1 MADTSQQQRW
11 RQKVHIV
18 KRQLNVMA
26 RSQTHDALERLAA
39 AFALGGKAEAV
50 AFACFVARA
59 LMQRAEYDP
68 STARLLADIV
78 EGYRQQ
84 RRFHAP

>member
-1 MADTSQQQRW
+1 MADSEQQQRW
-11 RQKVHIV
+11 RRKVHLV

-26 RSQTHDALERLAA
+26 RSQTHDALDRLAA
-39 AFALGGKAEAV
+39 AFELSGKAEAV
-50 AFACFVARA
+50 AFASFVARA

-68 STARLLADIV
+68 TSARVLADIV

>member
-1 MADTSQQQRW
+1 MADSGQQQRW
-11 RQKVHIV
+11 RRKVHLV

-26 RSQTHDALERLAA
+26 RSQTHDALDRLSA
-39 AFALGGKAEAV
+39 AFSLAGKAEAV
-50 AFACFVARA
+50 AFACFVVRS

-68 STARLLADIV
+68 VAAQLLADTV